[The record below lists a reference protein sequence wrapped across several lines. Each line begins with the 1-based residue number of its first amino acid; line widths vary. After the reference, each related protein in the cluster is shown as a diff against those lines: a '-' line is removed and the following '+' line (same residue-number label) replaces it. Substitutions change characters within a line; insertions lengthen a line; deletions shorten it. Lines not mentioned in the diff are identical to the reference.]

1 MNLSIP
7 KSVYFFLIT
16 ILISTSCFSV
26 KFINSYDEVTEKT
39 IYALQEDVTRIL
51 VQVESNIDKKEA
63 KYEHFALAYEN
74 IKIKLQILETR
85 VEALDKNRIVKNE
98 VSELKRMLN
107 NMEQLHKMGF
117 KSREEI
123 ALLNQP
129 IQSAFG
135 AMIRLQLAIKKEEL
149 KNKAL

>member
-7 KSVYFFLIT
+7 KSLYFFLIT
-16 ILISTSCFSV
+16 ILIATSCFSV

-63 KYEHFALAYEN
+63 KYEHFALTYEN

-98 VSELKRMLN
+98 VSELKSMLN

-123 ALLNQP
+123 ALLKQP